1 MQWLE
6 FEIKTIKFNFTYFN
20 LSCFLQRVSSM
31 IPVLRNEYNAQ
42 QWLQGMG
49 RACFFELRV
58 FRVPYAQYIVFLTV
72 LDMSFSSRLEVRIGK
87 GYKNLVRIKRG
98 YYGYIQPPPRTD
110 AINDLLFLWC
120 IGSRLD
126 LKINRIWKIWAVD
139 FLPKK
144 LLLYFFLNWIC
155 IHHMNFHPKN
165 QL

>member
-1 MQWLE
+1 MNTTLSNDYKGWDE
-6 FEIKTIKFNFTYFN
+6 PVFSSFE
-20 LSCFLQRVSSM
+20 
-31 IPVLRNEYNAQ
+31 
-42 QWLQGMG
+42 
-49 RACFFELRV
+49 FFE
-58 FRVPYAQYIVFLTV
+58 FRLHNMYIVLIVTV
-72 LDMSFSSRLEVRIGK
+72 WDMSFSSWLEVRIGK
-87 GYKNLVRIKRG
+87 GYKILVRIKRG
-98 YYGYIQPPPRTD
+98 YYDYIQPPPRTD

-155 IHHMNFHPKN
+155 IHMNFHPKS